1 MLKPSSAKA
10 RQQEIATLECLV
22 HKMSSAQKV
31 SDLIER
37 SLDENKFLDDWQKV
51 NLELIKKSHDEDVLI
66 TPAMKHEFSVAS
78 GEAEFIW
85 RESKIKNDFNTLIP
99 YLDRVFK
106 ASIEIASTKS
116 KSLEVPVYESLIN
129 SYDPEGKVSEIN
141 SVYNV
146 LKEKL
151 PPLIN
156 KITKKQSSE
165 KFTKLTK
172 LVDEQTQ
179 KEIGIKILEKMGF
192 DIKRGRL
199 DKSAHPF
206 CIGGRFDVRLTTR
219 FDPNNFLS
227 GLFGIIH
234 ETGHGLYQQNLPERY
249 TYQPVGRARGMAFH
263 ESQSLFMEM
272 QTCTSIQFTE
282 FLAKLLRD
290 NFNFT
295 GPEYSAKNLYRLI
308 TRVNPS
314 FIRVTA
320 DEVTYPLHVILRF
333 EIEQAIVKK
342 EITAA
347 DLPELWNKS
356 MKEFLGIVPSSDS
369 NGCLQ
374 DIHWPAGM
382 IGYFPSYTNGAI
394 IASMIMRR
402 FQQDNVS
409 INRSGEDFLSLNN
422 YLNENLRKYGSLK
435 SSKELL
441 KKSTG
446 LENIDP
452 NIFINYLQGK
462 YLLV

>member
-1 MLKPSSAKA
+1 M
-10 RQQEIATLECLV
+10 
-22 HKMSSAQKV
+22 
-31 SDLIER
+31 
-37 SLDENKFLDDWQKV
+37 
-51 NLELIKKSHDEDVLI
+51 
-66 TPAMKHEFSVAS
+66 
-78 GEAEFIW
+78 
-85 RESKIKNDFNTLIP
+85 
-99 YLDRVFK
+99 
-106 ASIEIASTKS
+106 
-116 KSLEVPVYESLIN
+116 
-129 SYDPEGKVSEIN
+129 
-141 SVYNV
+141 
-146 LKEKL
+146 
-151 PPLIN
+151 
-156 KITKKQSSE
+156 
-165 KFTKLTK
+165 
-172 LVDEQTQ
+172 
-179 KEIGIKILEKMGF
+179 
-192 DIKRGRL
+192 
-199 DKSAHPF
+199 
-206 CIGGRFDVRLTTR
+206 
-219 FDPNNFLS
+219 
-227 GLFGIIH
+227 
-234 ETGHGLYQQNLPERY
+234 
-249 TYQPVGRARGMAFH
+249 
-263 ESQSLFMEM
+263 
-272 QTCTSIQFTE
+272 
-282 FLAKLLRD
+282 
-290 NFNFT
+290 
-295 GPEYSAKNLYRLI
+295 I

-314 FIRVTA
+314 FIRVTS

-422 YLNENLRKYGSLK
+422 YLNKNLRKYGSLK